1 MKRWLLYIVTSLCL
15 LGLGGSFIYSKWKS
29 GISNKEYNEAVGRG
43 LKAYALD
50 LPEKMDFAGEAV
62 PMDLFWVRESVD
74 REMLTNIYWHSS
86 TLLLLKRAHRYL
98 PQIEPILKRNGVP
111 DDIKFLAIIESNLT
125 TVVSPAG
132 AAGYWQFIKETGQR
146 YGLEINEEVDERYNI
161 EKSTTAACAY
171 LKDGYAR
178 YNNWTLAAA
187 SYNAGFENISK
198 PLTTQGSMS
207 FYETM
212 LNPETSRYIFR
223 ILAMKEVFSAPQ
235 KYGFIYRA
243 RDLYPNIPVKEIKI
257 DSSIANLADFAR
269 KQGINYKILKEF
281 NPWLRKNTLSN
292 KTRKTYTLLIPEKA
306 DIYYSN
312 LWKNPALFG
321 GGTGDTL

>member
-1 MKRWLLYIVTSLCL
+1 MKKLFIYIITSLL
-15 LGLGGSFIYSKWKS
+15 IISLGGFFIYSKWKS
-29 GISNKEYNEAVGRG
+29 GISDKEYNDAVSRG
-43 LKAYALD
+43 IKAYALD
-50 LPEKMDFAGEAV
+50 LPQQMSFAGEAV
-62 PMDLFWVRESVD
+62 PMDLFWVREAID
-74 REMLTNIYWHSS
+74 REMLTNVYWHSS

-98 PQIEPILKRNGVP
+98 PQIEPILKKNGVP
-111 DDIKFLAIIESNLT
+111 DDIKFMAIIESNLT

-132 AAGYWQFIKETGQR
+132 AAGFWQFIKETGQR
-146 YGLEINEEVDERYNI
+146 YGLEINDEVDERYNV

-171 LKDGYAR
+171 LKEGYSR

-223 ILAMKEVFSAPQ
+223 ILAIKEVFSEPM
-235 KYGFIYRA
+235 KYGFVYRA
-243 RDLYPNIPVKEIKI
+243 KDLYPNIPIKEVKI
-257 DSSIANLADFAR
+257 DSSIINLADFAR

-281 NPWLRKNTLSN
+281 NPWLRKNTLTN
-292 KTRKTYTLLIPEKA
+292 KTHKTYTLLIPDKE
-306 DIYYSN
+306 DIYYSK
-312 LWKNPALFG
+312 LWKSPELFG
-321 GGTGDTL
+321 SGTGDTI